1 VIIGLVAGV
10 VCFIAATSLKRLLRY
25 DDSLDAFGVHGIGG
39 IVGALLTGVFASKE
53 ISGLDGS
60 VLTQLE
66 GVAVTV
72 VYGFTASFVI
82 LKIIDKTIGLRVTEE
97 QEREGLDISLH
108 GKASNSRQS
117 PRPGPDELEWG
128 MIPFLDLAL
137 IAVIVIALSGL
148 RVAQEYER
156 GVVFRLGRYRGLRGP
171 GLYWIIPLNIERAV
185 SVDIRTRTV
194 SAEQQETITRDSVT
208 IKVNAV
214 LWYRIVDASRSVIE
228 VADAPAA
235 VYQLALTGLR
245 NIIGQHDLD
254 DILQER
260 NKINTLLG
268 DNISGS
274 TAAWG
279 LEVQRF
285 EMKDVELPKAMQQVM
300 AMQAE
305 AIREK
310 RARIIKAEAEL
321 EASVKLSAAAAQIT
335 MNPVALELRRM
346 QMISEV
352 GAENNSTT
360 VLMIPSDF
368 VSLAHNLSDFLQRQA
383 PARSAGEEHR

>member
-1 VIIGLVAGV
+1 MP
-10 VCFIAATSLKRLLRY
+10 
-25 DDSLDAFGVHGIGG
+25 GI
-39 IVGALLTGVFASKE
+39 
-53 ISGLDGS
+53 
-60 VLTQLE
+60 
-66 GVAVTV
+66 
-72 VYGFTASFVI
+72 
-82 LKIIDKTIGLRVTEE
+82 
-97 QEREGLDISLH
+97 
-108 GKASNSRQS
+108 
-117 PRPGPDELEWG
+117 
-128 MIPFLDLAL
+128 LAL
-137 IAVIVIALSGL
+137 VFVAFVVLSGV
-148 RVAQEYER
+148 RIAQEYQR

-171 GLYWIIPLNIERAV
+171 GLYFIIPFGIERAV
-185 SVDIRTRTV
+185 TIDIRTRTV

-208 IKVNAV
+208 IKVNGV
-214 LWYRIVDASRSVIE
+214 LWYRIEDAAKSVIS
-228 VADAPAA
+228 VADAPGA

-245 NIIGQHDLD
+245 NIIGQHDLEE
-254 DILQER
+254 ILQER

-268 DNISGS
+268 ENISGS

-285 EMKDVELPKAMQQVM
+285 EMKDVELPQAMQQVM

-335 MNPVALELRRM
+335 ANPAALELRRM

-368 VSLAHNLSDFLQRQA
+368 VSLAHTLNDYLQRQA
-383 PARSAGEEHR
+383 ASKSAAEGRP

>member
-1 VIIGLVAGV
+1 
-10 VCFIAATSLKRLLRY
+10 
-25 DDSLDAFGVHGIGG
+25 
-39 IVGALLTGVFASKE
+39 
-53 ISGLDGS
+53 
-60 VLTQLE
+60 
-66 GVAVTV
+66 
-72 VYGFTASFVI
+72 
-82 LKIIDKTIGLRVTEE
+82 
-97 QEREGLDISLH
+97 
-108 GKASNSRQS
+108 
-117 PRPGPDELEWG
+117 
-128 MIPFLDLAL
+128 ML
-137 IAVIVIALSGL
+137 IAVAIVIVLGLSGL
-148 RVAQEYER
+148 RVAQEYQR
-156 GVVFRLGRYRGLRGP
+156 GVVFRLGRYVGLRGP

-185 SVDIRTRTV
+185 TIDVRTRTV

-214 LWYRIVDASRSVIE
+214 LWYRIVDAAKSVID
-228 VADAPAA
+228 VTDAPAA

-254 DILQER
+254 EVLQER
-260 NKINTLLG
+260 NKINDLLRESIV
-268 DNISGS
+268 NS
-274 TAAWG
+274 TMAWG

-285 EMKDVELPKAMQQVM
+285 EMKDVELPEAMQQVM

-321 EASVKLSAAAAQIT
+321 EASLKLSAAAAQ
-335 MNPVALELRRM
+335 MMANPAALELRRM

-368 VSLAHNLSDFLQRQA
+368 VSLSHTLDKYLQQRNA
-383 PARSAGEEHR
+383 ESAAQKP